1 MGYLIKNNFK
11 LMLRNRWIFVTMLV
25 GPVLVIALLS
35 SAFEDMMA
43 SYENAEQFRAGYRV
57 SKDSIFYENIGQI
70 KEAGKE
76 AGIDFENYPD
86 GGPEALML
94 QNDLAGFLV
103 LEGEKYTVYKSADY
117 KSQGEMLEYFMEQVK
132 GQAAAQARNS
142 MLPPA
147 GEREGLPA
155 MKLAFMPEID
165 SKNYYGITE
174 VVYFIWCGIV
184 SVASVLA
191 SEKKNGIFGRF
202 QVSGISETRLYFA
215 RWFSAVLATVFETAV
230 TVFFTIVVFGISWGT
245 NPITIVILLLTVM
258 GAMAFGMLLYAVL
271 DNLAVTVV
279 ALFTVVWFMGFF
291 GGSFETYMFS
301 SVSDS
306 LKNLSPIYHVNRALV
321 ECSCIG
327 TSDYAVSSIA
337 YMGGITVVCTLLAIA
352 VNYVKKEGKA

>member
-1 MGYLIKNNFK
+1 MGCLIKNNFK
-11 LMLRNRWIFVTMLV
+11 LMLRNRWIFVTMLL
-25 GPVLVIALLS
+25 GPIIVIALLS

-43 SYENAEQFRAGYRV
+43 SYENAEEFRTGYRI

-86 GGPEALML
+86 GEPEALML

-117 KSQGEMLEYFMEQVK
+117 RSQGEMLEYFMEQVK
-132 GQAAAQARNS
+132 SQAAAQVRNS
-142 MLPPA
+142 MFPPV
-147 GEREGLPA
+147 EEKEGLPVR
-155 MKLAFMPEID
+155 KLAFMPEID
-165 SKNYYGITE
+165 SKNYYGIIE

-191 SEKKNGIFGRF
+191 SEKKNGISRRF
-202 QVSGISETRLYFA
+202 RVSGLSEIRLYFA
-215 RWFSAVLATVFETAV
+215 RWFSAVLATVCETAV
-230 TVFFTIVVFGISWGT
+230 TVFLTIVVFDISWGT
-245 NPITIVILLLTVM
+245 NPLTIVVLLLTVM
-258 GAMAFGMLLYAVL
+258 GAMALGMFLYAVL

-279 ALFTVVWFMGFF
+279 VLFTTVWFMGFF

-301 SVSDS
+301 SLPDS
-306 LKNLSPIYHVNRALV
+306 LKNLSPIYHVNRVLV
-321 ECSCIG
+321 EYSCIG
-327 TSDYAVSSIA
+327 TSDYTMSSIA